1 MHVSIFSDNII
12 LILSLNPTIH
22 HRYIIMESGEN
33 NKKGDKY
40 ISRCGDVFFN

>member
-12 LILSLNPTIH
+12 LILSLNSTIH

-33 NKKGDKY
+33 TKKGDKY
-40 ISRCGDVFFN
+40 ISRGGDVFCN